1 MGEGMKLAA
10 QLDVDVVALQTDEE
24 VTCLL
29 RLEAPPVDDAPD
41 RPGET
46 LIVVA
51 DRSASMAGAPLNAVR
66 SALHGLVDRMKPQD
80 SFGLVTFDNRA
91 ELQIP
96 TLAMSE
102 HHAPTVH
109 ALIDRVRAGRTTDL
123 SGGYLLGL
131 DQARRHPS
139 ATGSHVLLLSDGH
152 ANTGIVNP
160 SQLGAL
166 AAQGHDDGVSTAT
179 IGIGPGYDESLLV
192 EIANQGKGAHRFAYT
207 ADDAEA
213 VLTQEAGDL
222 MSKSAVN
229 VFLRIRP
236 EDPRLIDRI
245 GTLADATRWTETGP
259 DGHPEVVIPLGDMYS
274 GEAREILFQI
284 NIPGIAMLG
293 AQGIATLAIEYVVLP
308 DLESQ
313 RITWPISINVV
324 PGDQASH
331 RIPDPTVTTARLI
344 AEVNRTKKDA
354 SEALRVGNIDRAA
367 HLMDTEALR
376 LSEAADALPSGTPE
390 ADDLRTRLHEEAE
403 QARKLATGAREREAH
418 LARKS
423 FEEDRY
429 YGDRWIND
437 TARSRERRNR
447 RDW

>member
-1 MGEGMKLAA
+1 MPLRIPICDGEDDGVEGIGEWPIDGFPKGLRRGPRIVSQGTASPRPK
-10 QLDVDVVALQTDEE
+10 DPTRVALAHGDPQDT
-24 VTCLL
+24 
-29 RLEAPPVDDAPD
+29 VDTI
-41 RPGET
+41 GEKHT
-46 LIVVA
+46 
-51 DRSASMAGAPLNAVR
+51 DRS
-66 SALHGLVDRMKPQD
+66 D
-80 SFGLVTFDNRA
+80 
-91 ELQIP
+91 
-96 TLAMSE
+96 
-102 HHAPTVH
+102 
-109 ALIDRVRAGRTTDL
+109 
-123 SGGYLLGL
+123 
-131 DQARRHPS
+131 
-139 ATGSHVLLLSDGH
+139 
-152 ANTGIVNP
+152 P

-166 AAQGHDDGVSTAT
+166 AAQGHDDGMSTAT

-192 EIANQGKGAHRFAYT
+192 EIANQGKGVHRFAYT

-245 GTLADATRWTETGP
+245 STLADATRWTETGP

-284 NIPGIAMLG
+284 NIPGIATLG
-293 AQGIATLAIEYVVLP
+293 ARGIATLAIEYVVMP

-313 RITWPISINVV
+313 RITWPIAVNVV

-331 RIPDPTVTTARLI
+331 RIPDPTLTTARLI
-344 AEVNRTKKDA
+344 AEVNRTKWEI
-354 SEALRVGNIDRAA
+354 SEALCVGNTERAA
-367 HLMDTEALR
+367 LLMDAEVLR
-376 LSEAADALPSGTPE
+376 LSETADAVSSETPE

-403 QARKLATGAREREAH
+403 QARKLATGARERVAH

-429 YGDRWIND
+429 YGD
-437 TARSRERRNR
+437 
-447 RDW
+447 

>member
-1 MGEGMKLAA
+1 MGERMKLAA

-29 RLEAPPVDDAPD
+29 RLEAPPVEDAAD

-51 DRSASMAGAPLNAVR
+51 DRSGSMGGPPLHAVR

-80 SFGLVTFDNRA
+80 SFGVVTFDHRA
-91 ELQIP
+91 ELHIPTRAMADHHIP
-96 TLAMSE
+96 TL
-102 HHAPTVH
+102 HT
-109 ALIDRVRAGRTTDL
+109 LIDRLASGGTTDL

-131 DQARRHPS
+131 DQARRHRS

-152 ANTGIVNP
+152 ANAGIREL

-166 AAQGHDDGVSTAT
+166 AAQGHDDHVSTTT
-179 IGIGPGYDESLLV
+179 IGIGPGYDETLLV

-222 MSKSAVN
+222 LTKSAIN
-229 VFLRIRP
+229 VFLRIHPR
-236 EDPRLIDRI
+236 DPSLIDRI
-245 GTLADATRWTETGP
+245 GTLADATRWIETGA
-259 DGHPEVVIPLGDMYS
+259 DGQPELVIPLGDMYS
-274 GEAREILFQI
+274 GEARELLFQFRV
-284 NIPGIAMLG
+284 PGIAALG
-293 AQGIATLAIEYVVLP
+293 PEEIATLYVDFVALP
-308 DLESQ
+308 ALASQ
-313 RITWPISINVV
+313 RITWPIAVNVV
-324 PGDQASH
+324 PGDQAAH
-331 RIPDPTVTTARLI
+331 RTPDPTVMTARLI
-344 AEVNRTKKDA
+344 AEANRTKKDA
-354 SEALRVGNIDRAA
+354 SEALRVGNVGRAA
-367 HLMDTEALR
+367 FLMDAEALR
-376 LSEAADALPSGTPE
+376 LSQAAAAVPSEAPE
-390 ADDLRTRLHEEAE
+390 ADELRNRLHEEEE
-403 QARKLATGAREREAH
+403 QARKLARGARDREAH

-429 YGDRWIND
+429 YGDRWMND
-437 TARSRERRNR
+437 SIRSRERRNR